1 MKKILIIGGL
11 ILTITIIIVSYSC
24 SRSVKA
30 EETPPTP
37 AFSGDFFIN
46 KTLYLFN
53 DYYSTPNFENGY
65 RAKKT
70 IGYEDFTNEELYGD
84 YVGWYNRLGQSLVDT
99 EDNEPYFD
107 SLEWWLYIPLNNML
121 GKYFQLGVNADITRS
136 LEFYIHFTD
145 GTYLYWDSSQEL
157 NNNFIIITT
166 QSKQETPIDFFCW
179 SVAPPDYYGSFRTL
193 TSQTAY
199 DFGYYT
205 GQLWGF
211 EEGYNNGYN
220 TGYNTG
226 YSEGY
231 QEGVNDNMTYGVNTV
246 LNFNQLTQ
254 NPLLEN
260 ITPFL
265 WTNSFTRT
273 FQDNGYLK
281 LTPGSSGNSWA
292 LVQNTPVISGNIYLF
307 VYDVYKSP
315 TSTNCFILPTDN
327 NGNLG
332 NYAIPTTEGQK
343 TPIFFN
349 VSDSQL
355 NITKRL
361 YAYGDNVEIYIK
373 SCLCFNLTQ
382 IYGSGNEPT
391 TYEDFIQ
398 DFPSDYYPY
407 ITTQLINIDY
417 QNGFI
422 EGKNEGTQEG
432 IAQGITI
439 GETHTFSVT
448 DWIMGIFTAFG
459 SFLSIQILPGVT
471 IGLIIG
477 IPFLISLAWFVIRMY
492 RGGGGD

>member
-24 SRSVKA
+24 SRNAKA
-30 EETPPTP
+30 EETPPQP
-37 AFSGDFFIN
+37 AFSGDFFLN

-53 DYYSTPNFENGY
+53 DYYTTPNFENGY

-84 YVGWYNRLGQSLVDT
+84 FVGWYNRLGQSLVDT
-99 EDNEPYFD
+99 EQNEPDFD
-107 SLEWWLYIPLNNML
+107 NLEWWLYIPLDNML

-136 LEFYIHFTD
+136 QEFYIHFTD
-145 GTYLYWDSSQEL
+145 GTYLYWDSEQEL
-157 NNNFIIITT
+157 SNNFIIITT

-179 SVAPPDYYGSFRTL
+179 SVAPPDYFSSFRTL

-205 GQLWGF
+205 GRLWGF
-211 EEGYNNGYN
+211 DEGYNNGYN

-231 QEGVNDNMTYGVNTV
+231 QEGIDDNLTFGVNTV
-246 LNFNQLTQ
+246 VNFNQLIPNNRIISTITANYNDYYYLTRFNVVSGQKYLVKWTQ
-254 NPLLEN
+254 NTSMTWN
-260 ITPFL
+260 TRNTPIYRL
-265 WTNSFTRT
+265 NSNYFY
-273 FQDNGYLK
+273 QN
-281 LTPGSSGNSWA
+281 GSSNNNLNNGDYYWFF
-292 LVQNTPVISGNIYLF
+292 TPNYTGELNFYIWIITDIDIELSNINIY
-307 VYDVYKSP
+307 
-315 TSTNCFILPTDN
+315 
-327 NGNLG
+327 
-332 NYAIPTTEGQK
+332 
-343 TPIFFN
+343 
-349 VSDSQL
+349 
-355 NITKRL
+355 
-361 YAYGDNVEIYIK
+361 
-373 SCLCFNLTQ
+373 NLTQ
-382 IYGSGNEPT
+382 IYGDGNEPNT
-391 TYEDFIQ
+391 IEDFRN
-398 DFPSDYYPY
+398 DFPSNYYPY

-417 QNGFI
+417 ENGFI
-422 EGKNEGTQEG
+422 QGKNEGTQEG

-459 SFLSIQILPGVT
+459 SFLAIQILPGVT

>member
-24 SRSVKA
+24 SRSAKA

-53 DYYSTPNFENGY
+53 DYYSTPNFENGF

-70 IGYEDFTNEELYGD
+70 IGYEDFSNEELYGD

-99 EDNEPYFD
+99 EENEPYFD
-107 SLEWWLYIPLNNML
+107 SLEWWLYIPLDNML

-136 LEFYIHFTD
+136 QEFYIHFTD
-145 GTYLYWDSSQEL
+145 GSYLYWDSGQEL

-179 SVAPPDYYGSFRTL
+179 SVAPPDYYSSFRTL

-205 GQLWGF
+205 GRLWGF
-211 EEGYNNGYN
+211 EDGYDNGYN

-226 YSEGY
+226 YSAGY
-231 QEGVNDNMTYGVNTV
+231 QEGVNDNLTYGVNTV
-246 LNFNQLTQ
+246 VNFNQLIQNGNFENGTNKWDYYSLVSTLTAWNGVLTSTGANGCSINQTFDNIIPVNHKVFVSYKIKAATYVGQPYALILAGNISDTSLILPSEFTQ
-254 NPLLEN
+254 VNKIYDLATSNCGRFELVK
-260 ITPFL
+260 
-265 WTNSFTRT
+265 
-273 FQDNGYLK
+273 G
-281 LTPGSSGNSWA
+281 GSSADMS
-292 LVQNTPVISGNIYLF
+292 IK
-307 VYDVYKSP
+307 DV
-315 TSTNCFILPTDN
+315 C
-327 NGNLG
+327 
-332 NYAIPTTEGQK
+332 
-343 TPIFFN
+343 IF
-349 VSDSQL
+349 D
-355 NITKRL
+355 
-361 YAYGDNVEIYIK
+361 
-373 SCLCFNLTQ
+373 LTQ
-382 IYGSGNEPT
+382 IYGQGNEPT
-391 TYEDFIQ
+391 SIETFKS
-398 DFPSDYYPY
+398 DFPSEYYPY
-407 ITTQLINIDY
+407 ITSQLINIDY
-417 QNGFI
+417 DNGFI

-439 GETHTFSVT
+439 GETHTLSVT
-448 DWIMGIFTAFG
+448 DWLMGIFTAFG
-459 SFLSIQILPGVT
+459 TFLSIQILPGVT
-471 IGLIIG
+471 IGLVIG